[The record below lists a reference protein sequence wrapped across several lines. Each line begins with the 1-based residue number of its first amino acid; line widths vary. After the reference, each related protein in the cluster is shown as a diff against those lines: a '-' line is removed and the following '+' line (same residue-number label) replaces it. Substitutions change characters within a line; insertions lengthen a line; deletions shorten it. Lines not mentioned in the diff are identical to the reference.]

1 VQIHTRVLGLVA
13 QKGVPNADSRVIVA
27 RTDVGGMTDD
37 AVLLTVADG
46 VATVTLDRPDE
57 RNALAEPT
65 AARLVERFDAIA
77 DSDAR
82 CVVLRGTGSAFCAGG
97 DVAAMV
103 NGVDSDLS
111 ATERMGAV
119 EAVNDAVAA
128 VHDCRLPVVAAI
140 DGPAFGAG
148 AGLALACDLQLASPD
163 AKIGFGS
170 RRLGLPLDGGVSYFL
185 PRVVGP
191 NKAKELV
198 FTGELL
204 DADRARELGI
214 FTRLFERDSFEEGV
228 ENLVETIAS
237 GPTVALSEAKRLIDR
252 GMAATFEEALER
264 EAAAQG
270 LAVTTDDHAEGT
282 AAFVEQREPDFSGQ

>member
-1 VQIHTRVLGLVA
+1 
-13 QKGVPNADSRVIVA
+13 
-27 RTDVGGMTDD
+27 MTDD
-37 AVLLTVADG
+37 AVLLTVDDG
-46 VATVTLDRPDE
+46 VATVTLNRPDE
-57 RNALAEPT
+57 RNVLAEPT
-65 AARLVERFDAIA
+65 AARLVERFEAVA

-82 CVVLRGTGSAFCAGG
+82 CALVRGAGSAFCAGG

-103 NGVDSDLS
+103 EGVDSDRPP
-111 ATERMGAV
+111 TERVGTIEAINAAV
-119 EAVNDAVAA
+119 EA

-148 AGLALACDLQLASPD
+148 AGLVLSCDIQLASPD

-170 RRLGLPLDGGVSYFL
+170 RRLGLPLDAGISYFL

-204 DADRARELGI
+204 DADTARELGV
-214 FTRLFERDSFEEGV
+214 FTRLFERDAFDAGV
-228 ENLVETIAS
+228 ENLVETIAE
-237 GPTVALSEAKRLIDR
+237 GPTVALSRAKQLIDR
-252 GMAATFEEALER
+252 GATSTLEAAMER

-270 LAVTTDDHAEGT
+270 LAMTTDDHAEGT
-282 AAFVEQREPDFSGQ
+282 AAFIEQREPDFSGQ

>member
-1 VQIHTRVLGLVA
+1 
-13 QKGVPNADSRVIVA
+13 
-27 RTDVGGMTDD
+27 MTED
-37 AVLLTVADG
+37 AVRLTIDDG
-46 VATVTLDRPDE
+46 VATVTLNRPDE

-65 AARLVERFDAIA
+65 AARLVERFEAVA
-77 DSDAR
+77 DTDAR
-82 CVVLRGTGSAFCAGG
+82 CVLVRGAGSAFCAGG

-103 NGVDSDLS
+103 DGVDSDRPP
-111 ATERMGAV
+111 TERVGTIETINEAV
-119 EAVNDAVAA
+119 EA

-148 AGLALACDLQLASPD
+148 AGLALACDIQLASPD

-170 RRLGLPLDGGVSYFL
+170 RRLGLPIDAGVSYFL

-204 DADRARELGI
+204 DADTARELGV
-214 FTRLFERDSFEEGV
+214 FTRLFERDSFEAGV
-228 ENLVETIAS
+228 ENLVETIAE
-237 GPTVALSEAKRLIDR
+237 GPTVALSQAKQLIDR
-252 GMAATFEEALER
+252 GATSTLDGAMER

-270 LAVTTDDHAEGT
+270 LAVTTDDHAEGA
-282 AAFVEQREPDFSGQ
+282 AAFIEQREPDFSGH